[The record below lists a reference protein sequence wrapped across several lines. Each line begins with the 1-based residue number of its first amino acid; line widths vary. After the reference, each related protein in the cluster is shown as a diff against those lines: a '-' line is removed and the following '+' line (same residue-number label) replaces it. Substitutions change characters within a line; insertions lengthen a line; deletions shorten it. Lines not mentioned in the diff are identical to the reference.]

1 MKFVSGSMRKLEV
14 VKVEGVEGVK
24 SEVLHS
30 FSHRKIFEK
39 KLNKIKSLIVRKV
52 KSHSNKVLIKLNSL
66 KVEWSE
72 SVKV

>member
-39 KLNKIKSLIVRKV
+39 KLN
-52 KSHSNKVLIKLNSL
+52 N
-66 KVEWSE
+66 
-72 SVKV
+72 